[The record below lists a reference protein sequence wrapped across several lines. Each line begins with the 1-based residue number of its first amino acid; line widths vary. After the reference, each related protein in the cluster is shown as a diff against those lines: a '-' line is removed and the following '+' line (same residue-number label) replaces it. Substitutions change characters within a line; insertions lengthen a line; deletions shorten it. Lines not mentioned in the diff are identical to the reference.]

1 MRFTQLLLGIM
12 TALLVAGCMAK
23 TAVLL
28 DKNAKEKVVAPA
40 SFYLSV
46 VGKTL
51 YEDADSKEKIAV
63 GEIFQEEAS
72 KKLKEIGA
80 LAEDGDGKNHYVILV
95 NILGY
100 EPGNA
105 AGRYFLGQL
114 TNSFDAAIAINA
126 QLCAA
131 VKEDGGVKAGEI
143 IALIPTGKALHK
155 GLFGGIGGWKTIIVD
170 AARDLSTTVE
180 KTFLD

>member
-51 YEDADSKEKIAV
+51 YEDADSKEKMQW
-63 GEIFQEEAS
+63 GKSFR
-72 KKLKEIGA
+72 KKRQK
-80 LAEDGDGKNHYVILV
+80 
-95 NILGY
+95 
-100 EPGNA
+100 
-105 AGRYFLGQL
+105 
-114 TNSFDAAIAINA
+114 S
-126 QLCAA
+126 
-131 VKEDGGVKAGEI
+131 
-143 IALIPTGKALHK
+143 
-155 GLFGGIGGWKTIIVD
+155 
-170 AARDLSTTVE
+170 
-180 KTFLD
+180 